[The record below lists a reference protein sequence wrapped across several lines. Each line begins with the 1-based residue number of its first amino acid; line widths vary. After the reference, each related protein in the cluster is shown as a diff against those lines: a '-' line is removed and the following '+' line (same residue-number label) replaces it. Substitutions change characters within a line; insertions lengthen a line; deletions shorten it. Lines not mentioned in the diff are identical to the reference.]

1 MILQLTKQ
9 GDTEA
14 EVALSMASFFYDNW
28 YKILLS
34 LAILL
39 AALAIIYSLKLAS
52 GRVGREYALPSKT
65 TWMINTLI
73 TYGMLTLAAISILAV
88 FNVQLY
94 SLIVSLGF
102 FSAVLVLGTQIIIS
116 NLLGGIVIS
125 IEKSFIVGDVI
136 KVGDN
141 IGVVEGINIRS
152 TIMRGLNGL
161 VITVPN
167 STFLTTPITNYTRS
181 RQYLIKV
188 PFSTPRAVNPSGLS
202 EAVLSGASSIP
213 GLVSD
218 RGGTLFK
225 TGVSRDDVQY
235 ELQFWVTDPRI
246 SDDARSRVV
255 DIIDGFYS
263 QFYH

>member
-1 MILQLTKQ
+1 MALQFTKQ
-9 GDTEA
+9 VDTTTQ
-14 EVALSMASFFYDNW
+14 VALNLVSFFYDNW

-34 LAILL
+34 IAILL
-39 AALAIIYSLKLAS
+39 AALAIVRSLKIAS
-52 GRVGREYALPSKT
+52 GRVGREYSLPPKT
-65 TWMINTLI
+65 TWMINTII
-73 TYGMLTLAAISILAV
+73 TYGMLTLAVISILAV

-152 TIMRGLNGL
+152 TIMRSLNGL

-181 RQYLIKV
+181 QQYLIKM
-188 PFSTPRAVNPSGLS
+188 PFSTPRAADLS
-202 EAVLSGASSIP
+202 RLSDVVRSGASSIP
-213 GLVSD
+213 GFVSD
-218 RGGTLFK
+218 RGVSIFK
-225 TGVSRDDVQY
+225 TGVGKDDVQY

-255 DIIDGFYS
+255 DIIDDFYS